1 VASSFLRRH
10 ASGQNLC
17 LQFVYTA
24 IANQQLV
31 GNKVICTMVS
41 LDIFVVN
48 TIRLKKLL
56 SNEIITIDYT
66 KSKDNI
72 AHPLGKGLSG
82 KQVNCLSRGMNLKP
96 II

>member
-1 VASSFLRRH
+1 MASSFLRRH

-17 LQFVYTA
+17 LQFVYIA

-41 LDIFVVN
+41 LDIFVVD
-48 TIRLKKLL
+48 TIPLKKLL
-56 SNEIITIDYT
+56 SNEIISIDYI

>member
-17 LQFVYTA
+17 LQFVYIV

-41 LDIFVVN
+41 LDIFVVD
-48 TIRLKKLL
+48 TIPLKKLL
-56 SNEIITIDYT
+56 SNEIITIDYI

-82 KQVNCLSRGMNLKP
+82 KQVKCLSRGMNLKP